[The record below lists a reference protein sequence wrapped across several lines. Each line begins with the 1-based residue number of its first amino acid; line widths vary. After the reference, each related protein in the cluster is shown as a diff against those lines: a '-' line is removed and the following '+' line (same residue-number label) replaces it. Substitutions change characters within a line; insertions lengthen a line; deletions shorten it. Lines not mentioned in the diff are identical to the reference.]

1 MASRPI
7 SPLAD
12 PVTVPYLEG
21 EGVSIRPL
29 RRADLENCCR
39 LYQEIGWDDPRLSKA
54 EARTRREAWLEWAI
68 RNDEQLAAL
77 HQPPY
82 GDRVICDGDGAFAGL
97 IGIVPRLEPFG
108 RLPSQ
113 GGDPAAGLS
122 AEVGLF
128 WALRPAWQGR
138 GLATAAAKLLSEWM
152 FAVLGLRRIIAGT
165 EYDNAASIAVMR
177 RLGMQIERNPSPEPP
192 WFQISGSLTAPQAV
206 GLNTSAPVPAAASAR
221 L

>member
-1 MASRPI
+1 VS
-7 SPLAD
+7 
-12 PVTVPYLEG
+12 VPRLDG

-29 RRADLENCCR
+29 RRSDLDDCCA
-39 LYQEIGWDDPRLSKA
+39 LYREVGWDEPGLSP
-54 EARTRREAWLEWAI
+54 EQSRTRRKAWLEWAI
-68 RNDEQLAAL
+68 LNEAQLAAL

-82 GDRVICDGDGAFAGL
+82 GDRVICDGEGVFAGL

-138 GLATAAAKLLSEWM
+138 GLATRAASLLSDWM
-152 FAVLGLRRIIAGT
+152 FATLGLGRIVAGT
-165 EYDNAASIAVMR
+165 EYDNTASIAVMR
-177 RLGMQIERNPSPEPP
+177 RLGMRIERNPSPEPP
-192 WFQISGSLTAPQAV
+192 WFQISGSLAAPQAE
-206 GLNTSAPVPAAASAR
+206 GRNTSPPDPAAASAR